1 MTHAGQEGTLAHS
14 RLIGA
19 FGFFLQLLLL
29 VNQGGNISYHTIGT
43 RLLAVLIIV
52 WNAID
57 KGPLQFI
64 AVVEERTHMG
74 QGRLRLVKELV
85 GMTQSFSKRIVDKV

>member
-1 MTHAGQEGTLAHS
+1 MTHAGQEGTLAHT
-14 RLIGA
+14 RLVSA
-19 FGFFLQLLLL
+19 FGFFLQLFLL
-29 VNQGGNISYHTIGT
+29 VNQVGYVSYHTIGT
-43 RLLAVLIIV
+43 CLLAVLIIV

-85 GMTQSFSKRIVDKV
+85 GMA